1 MRNSDNFCSCQ
12 FMTMSRKKKLE
23 KGFKGFKLTISFEN
37 KNITVLNYW
46 GKLVIVEIFAAYW
59 DL

>member
-1 MRNSDNFCSCQ
+1 
-12 FMTMSRKKKLE
+12 MTMSRKKKLE